1 MSPYQAA
8 AVAIRLFSICLGI
21 YALRTLPSVAIAAED
36 NSPGLAYTSF
46 LFAISFLC
54 AVTLWFFP
62 GIVAR
67 KLVRTAKGDTPP
79 GSADAWLAMGCALI
93 GLYMITYALPALI
106 RDAYVVYVSG
116 SYDQTGTAKSW
127 AIYNA
132 LEVAI
137 AVWLILGGKGFRRA
151 FWWARN
157 AGTRKTL

>member
-8 AVAIRLFSICLGI
+8 AVAIRLFAICLGI
-21 YALRTLPSVAIAAED
+21 YALRTIPALAIAAED
-36 NSPGLAYTSF
+36 NSPGFAYTSF
-46 LFAISFLC
+46 LLAISFLC
-54 AVTLWFFP
+54 AVALWFFP

-67 KLVRTAKGDTPP
+67 KLLPRSEREAPP
-79 GSADAWLAMGCALI
+79 ASADTWLAMGCALI

-106 RDAYVVYVSG
+106 RDAYVINAAG

-132 LEVAI
+132 IEVAV
-137 AVWLILGGKGFRRA
+137 ALWLILGGKGFRRA

-157 AGTRKTL
+157 AGTRKDL

>member
-21 YALRTLPSVAIAAED
+21 YALRTLPALALAAEG

-67 KLVRTAKGDTPP
+67 KLLPTSKGEAPTA
-79 GSADAWLAMGCALI
+79 SADTWLAMGCALI
-93 GLYMITYALPALI
+93 GLYMITYAVPALI
-106 RDAYVVYVSG
+106 HDAYVINVSG

-127 AIYNA
+127 VVYNA
-132 LEVAI
+132 LEVGI
-137 AVWLILGGKGFRRA
+137 ALWLILGAKGFRRA

-157 AGTRKTL
+157 AGTRKAL